1 MSVQTDGETAVSG
14 SELGSSA
21 DGIVPN
27 EPLVITP
34 VPELQAE
41 KIVEKIIPE
50 GPTGEPLKDTGPPDG
65 GYGWI
70 VVMYSPTMFWLM

>member
-34 VPELQAE
+34 VPE
-41 KIVEKIIPE
+41 